1 MFVIVEMDIY
11 NSDNSGSDA
20 LTGAYGP
27 FDTRDEANR
36 VLSELEINHQD
47 DPVEFVILSVVEYV

>member
-1 MFVIVEMDIY
+1 MFVIVEIDIY
-11 NSDNSGSDA
+11 NSGSDA

-47 DPVEFVILSVVEYV
+47 DPVEFVILSVVRY